1 MEDNIRGGILETAML
16 ICFGCSW
23 PINLVKNYK
32 CRSAKG
38 MSLPFILLLIVGYV
52 AGICAKFIIGV
63 NVHNA
68 YVLVVYLL
76 NLAMVTANQFVYFR
90 NRGLDRKAELCVELD
105 ADDPA
110 MELVAA
116 SVADKVQQRSKSRGA
131 VLRPKAAGNAGFIDY
146 IQWGKTFEE

>member
-1 MEDNIRGGILETAML
+1 MGGILETAML

-23 PINLVKNYK
+23 PINLVKK
-32 CRSAKG
+32 LQMPQCQRHE
-38 MSLPFILLLIVGYV
+38 LPFILLLIVGYV

-76 NLAMVTANQFVYFR
+76 NLAMVTANLFVYFR

-116 SVADKVQQRSKSRGA
+116 SVAEKVQQRSKSHGA

>member
-1 MEDNIRGGILETAML
+1 MADQSGEKLQVPQ
-16 ICFGCSW
+16 C
-23 PINLVKNYK
+23 
-32 CRSAKG
+32 KG

-76 NLAMVTANQFVYFR
+76 NLAMVTANLFVYFR

-131 VLRPKAAGNAGFIDY
+131 VLRPQGCRQCRIYRLYPVGQDL
-146 IQWGKTFEE
+146 

>member
-1 MEDNIRGGILETAML
+1 MGGILETAML

-76 NLAMVTANQFVYFR
+76 NLAMVTANLFVYFR

-116 SVADKVQQRSKSRGA
+116 SVAERYSSVLRAA
-131 VLRPKAAGNAGFIDY
+131 VLSSAPRLPAMPDLSTISSGARPLKNDNPLP
-146 IQWGKTFEE
+146 

>member
-1 MEDNIRGGILETAML
+1 MADQSGEKLQVPQCQRHEPALYSPADRRL
-16 ICFGCSW
+16 
-23 PINLVKNYK
+23 
-32 CRSAKG
+32 
-38 MSLPFILLLIVGYV
+38 
-52 AGICAKFIIGV
+52 IGV

-76 NLAMVTANQFVYFR
+76 NLAMVTANLFVYFR